1 MSFAG
6 SAPGGHQAPFAPLL
20 GGGGPGPHMPPGG
33 LLGGPGSHMGHMG
46 GFMGDSHAFN
56 PQMWAGSG
64 VPNPQNIGKPPGQG
78 GFTVQSLLPPP
89 RPPGAPP
96 PAAPGGAPGGPDGG
110 PRSPFA
116 PLGGQMPHGGLIA

>member
-1 MSFAG
+1 
-6 SAPGGHQAPFAPLL
+6 
-20 GGGGPGPHMPPGG
+20 
-33 LLGGPGSHMGHMG
+33 MGHMG

-89 RPPGAPP
+89 RPAPAAPP
-96 PAAPGGAPGGPDGG
+96 PAAPQGGGGFLEGVLNRFAPGMGG
-110 PRSPFA
+110 MVNGALGKAGMHSPFA
-116 PLGGQMPHGGLIA
+116 ATPPHGGVIT